1 MGTCTSTT
9 SSTATAGPKIHP
21 EQNMTTM
28 DSPTAPAH
36 TRPATSTA
44 TGLSTDAATP
54 STTTTLPTDHQQAA
68 LAQQEERARMNT
80 ADQER
85 KQRVALFRATKDGD
99 VEQVQQ
105 VLAQGANVNVK
116 GMWDN
121 TPLICACQY
130 GYTQV
135 AVALLNAPDCDVN
148 AVNEK
153 GCTALHH
160 ACIEGLHTLVPLLLE
175 KGARSNVP
183 PAKLY
188 NNSIDKNETLD
199 PLQAATAVG
208 DVASVVALAKTLS
221 GGASGGA
228 NASASGADDLLSS
241 LESLEKALA
250 LAIDRNV
257 PLAIAP
263 LFATFHSILTALAA
277 PQPTKKYHDMF
288 VQACT
293 CHKEEQVALALL
305 DQFQA
310 FNMMDAANTMRG
322 EGHEA
327 LFTAATCH
335 AAIESN
341 MCTVLKRILDSSD
354 DDTLIDEQ
362 AIAKAQQ
369 LNNPDIMALLPANP
383 Q

>member
-208 DVASVVALAKTLS
+208 DVASVVALAKSLS

-228 NASASGADDLLSS
+228 NASASCVAH
-241 LESLEKALA
+241 ALA

-369 LNNPDIMALLPANP
+369 FPDIMALLPANP

>member
-1 MGTCTSTT
+1 MGTCTSTA
-9 SSTATAGPKIHP
+9 TATAGPKIHP
-21 EQNMTTM
+21 EQNMTTT
-28 DSPTAPAH
+28 DPPTAPAH

-44 TGLSTDAATP
+44 TGLST
-54 STTTTLPTDHQQAA
+54 TTTTPLPTDHQQAA

-148 AVNEK
+148 VVNEK

-221 GGASGGA
+221 GGASG
-228 NASASGADDLLSS
+228 ADDLLSS
-241 LESLEKALA
+241 LEKALV

-310 FNMMDAANTMRG
+310 FNMMDAANNVG
-322 EGHEA
+322 GGGHEA

-369 LNNPDIMALLPANP
+369 WNNPDIMALLPANP

>member
-1 MGTCTSTT
+1 
-9 SSTATAGPKIHP
+9 
-21 EQNMTTM
+21 MTTM

-44 TGLSTDAATP
+44 TGLSTDAAISPQKGETP
-54 STTTTLPTDHQQAA
+54 STTTTTTTTPLPTDHQQAA

-221 GGASGGA
+221 GGTSGGA

-310 FNMMDAANTMRG
+310 FNMMDAANNVG
-322 EGHEA
+322 GGGHEA